1 MEDEAASSPPR
12 GDDAEKKATRKNAAA
27 PVLVY
32 APWSQGARKQDE
44 EIQKKLE
51 TTDERRLAS
60 IVSGIGAFETS
71 GSDDWHQGSE
81 VFVKG
86 SHCLEK
92 LRELQRCLTRD
103 NPDSRRVFMQLG
115 QWNVAGKYLVPIIQH
130 YSEDRHLFLAS
141 LKVSILLTLPIDQN
155 STNTFDQVEYLCQIK
170 EEFRERNVLGAII
183 AHLEEPLRH
192 LEKGSVSEDDWR
204 LLQLVLAF
212 IQNLLAVPEAMNW
225 VGPYPA
231 ERYSQLRDGIL
242 ESLFRECGPDIV
254 LAVTKYLPAFKNGI
268 RKDNFLIIQILHHMF
283 WGQKPE
289 LLFQASRKDGTRK
302 MVLTSPFQAAD
313 ETSKKCPQVEEPEE
327 KFARDINVP
336 LPSRD
341 DISVSLKD
349 YADQFLE
356 TGAYNILV
364 QTFQED
370 VERERREIETSD
382 FVTFYEVAEFF
393 LSYQRYKLLK
403 TLADESALSDSV
415 CGHVS
420 CTMNEETFQ
429 MVVSKWHDY
438 TEAAKS
444 PNDWIPVVAVVSLL
458 KEMIHILD
466 LVLKKRSN
474 FSNRDVRTARTLTYK
489 VFYDQTERGILNT
502 CCRSIKAFNNY
513 KQPRRYLENMVE
525 ITHVALKLMENTIQE
540 DGALRVVQ
548 KARNKASRKKQ
559 DDSKD
564 LSDAGPE
571 SIEASKASLEEN
583 NDILRGDQ
591 EQAGGDQEQAG
602 GDKEQAQ
609 AEPLLD
615 DLQDDHDNVST
626 REGTFNVL
634 KCVNT
639 FADST
644 TVSNYCWLLT
654 FYQSN
659 SPALNYYIVC
669 MLHRI
674 CKDCE
679 LEPLLYEISI
689 LETFETILLD
699 EKLQKLEEYKF
710 LISFINKVVR
720 NFFKKLKSNPW
731 LYVDVLFTR
740 SRESSRDIA
749 DDYEFEGDTSITC
762 LADALQEEADDGFVN
777 LASEST
783 SIIGER
789 GVAHRTV
796 PVPKKRRRG
805 PFNEEDE
812 KRIIE
817 LFQQFK
823 HKRSCSK
830 LIAGALDSDGKISS
844 AQVTRK
850 LKQLGLHRN
859 GTTPSHIHADGTSPI
874 DADRNDDMEDDEL
887 DKGNHDGV
895 QPLNE
900 WEDGESSEDN
910 QGWTESEED
919 DDEGDLEKGDTEN
932 RTLPAANNADYVEEN
947 RLPSDAEVDLQEVLD
962 VPPGHPVNRKKRLV
976 KHQTADDASQD
987 MMDLEDLA
995 GTEAEAI
1002 PKPAK
1007 RRAFTITDDDD

>member
-1 MEDEAASSPPR
+1 
-12 GDDAEKKATRKNAAA
+12 
-27 PVLVY
+27 
-32 APWSQGARKQDE
+32 
-44 EIQKKLE
+44 
-51 TTDERRLAS
+51 
-60 IVSGIGAFETS
+60 
-71 GSDDWHQGSE
+71 
-81 VFVKG
+81 
-86 SHCLEK
+86 
-92 LRELQRCLTRD
+92 
-103 NPDSRRVFMQLG
+103 
-115 QWNVAGKYLVPIIQH
+115 
-130 YSEDRHLFLAS
+130 
-141 LKVSILLTLPIDQN
+141 
-155 STNTFDQVEYLCQIK
+155 
-170 EEFRERNVLGAII
+170 
-183 AHLEEPLRH
+183 
-192 LEKGSVSEDDWR
+192 
-204 LLQLVLAF
+204 
-212 IQNLLAVPEAMNW
+212 
-225 VGPYPA
+225 
-231 ERYSQLRDGIL
+231 
-242 ESLFRECGPDIV
+242 
-254 LAVTKYLPAFKNGI
+254 
-268 RKDNFLIIQILHHMF
+268 
-283 WGQKPE
+283 
-289 LLFQASRKDGTRK
+289 
-302 MVLTSPFQAAD
+302 
-313 ETSKKCPQVEEPEE
+313 
-327 KFARDINVP
+327 
-336 LPSRD
+336 
-341 DISVSLKD
+341 
-349 YADQFLE
+349 
-356 TGAYNILV
+356 
-364 QTFQED
+364 
-370 VERERREIETSD
+370 
-382 FVTFYEVAEFF
+382 
-393 LSYQRYKLLK
+393 
-403 TLADESALSDSV
+403 
-415 CGHVS
+415 
-420 CTMNEETFQ
+420 MNEETFQ

-548 KARNKASRKKQ
+548 KARNKVSRKKQ

-910 QGWTESEED
+910 QEWTESEED